1 MRKYYVV
8 GLMAAA
14 LVGLVFAPS
23 AFSQGNESPDA
34 KAPEAAAPVE
44 APAQAAQQGEL
55 SVYGEVSAV
64 DAASNSIKVLY
75 YDYDNDEEKT
85 IDFVFD
91 KDTKLENAGSITD
104 IKQLDWVDA
113 TYTVKDGKNVA
124 ASVIVEK
131 EEEDLSAKAESE
143 TE

>member
-1 MRKYYVV
+1 MGKYYVI

-23 AFSQGNESPDA
+23 AFSQGNESPAA
-34 KAPEAAAPVE
+34 KVPEAA
-44 APAQAAQQGEL
+44 APAQAAQQQEL

-85 IDFVFD
+85 IDLAFD
-91 KDTKLENAGSITD
+91 KGTKLENAGSIAD

-113 TYTVKDGKNVA
+113 TYAVKDGKNVA

-131 EEEDLSAKAESE
+131 EEEDLSAKAESG